1 MRVGRGGFEEGAH
14 HKILQGGTARFS
26 YTTEYVFSRKG
37 LHKAV
42 TGFIV
47 DERFGTAQFP
57 SGPFQVFEL
66 FVALR
71 ERSLSHYQ
79 SIK

>member
-1 MRVGRGGFEEGAH
+1 MRAGRGGFEEGAY

-26 YTTEYVFSRKG
+26 YATEHVFSRKG
-37 LHKAV
+37 LRKAV

-47 DERFGTAQFP
+47 DERSAVGC
-57 SGPFQVFEL
+57 PFQVFEL
-66 FVALR
+66 FAALR